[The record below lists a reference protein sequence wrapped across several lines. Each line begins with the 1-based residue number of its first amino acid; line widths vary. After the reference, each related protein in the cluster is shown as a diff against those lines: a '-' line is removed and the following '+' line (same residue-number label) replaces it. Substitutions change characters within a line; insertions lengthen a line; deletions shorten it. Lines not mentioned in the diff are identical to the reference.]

1 MRLEGAPARLPQ
13 IPPPAS
19 VAQIFF
25 DDFAAN
31 FKRMS
36 SWSSRCRKDL
46 LQAKVAKCGKALF
59 AMLAPEPKPPLDC
72 FVKEHKTRV
81 EVVQGTTAT
90 LDSALPSWH
99 PTSILLDGHFV
110 TMKRL
115 APSTVQFSGNISPEL
130 GQSVIL
136 RKLLTS
142 FDEIQQEL
150 LNLWTSKWHKH
161 VGTPLGY
168 WDRVVQFG
176 LAYLPKLQI
185 HYQHIDL
192 STWKAALRRHKS
204 RSATGPDGWSINDLR
219 HLPDTVHHDILALFA
234 KVEQDGLWPVQL
246 TTGFVCAIAK
256 VVGASTASQFRP
268 IVVVSVIYRVWAS
281 IRGRQLL
288 GWLADHAPEGLHG
301 YMQGKQCSDIWYA
314 LQGDIEATVALAST
328 MSGYVADI
336 VKCFNCLGH
345 EPIFRLATHL
355 GIPSPILTAWRSS
368 VTNLQRRFR
377 IRSDVGDAVSGA
389 TGFAEGDPLSCV
401 AIAVFDFCWHAYM
414 TQYAPSCRSVSYVD
428 NLELLARTGSQV
440 HHGCLV
446 MATFLE
452 AWDLE
457 LDQGKSFAWALDS
470 RTRSELRAF
479 GYSVSISSRD
489 LGGQMNYGA
498 ISRVG
503 VMLDRFESLDCLW
516 NRLRTLPAGIPQ
528 KLHVLRAVAWPKAL
542 HGCESV
548 SFAESHVDR
557 LRSRAME
564 ALKWKRPGASP
575 LVRFSLL
582 SPMMFDPGFYQVWAV
597 LKLFHQHACPTG
609 HAQLWWLTFVRH
621 WNGVSG
627 QGPMRKLRQVL
638 DALQW
643 DLDSTG
649 CLVFGC
655 FRSALIAL
663 PLAALRRLAEY
674 AWNLYVCRRLQH
686 RLDYKGLVAVDLS
699 CDAGRNVAPSE
710 RHLLATIQ
718 DGTSFSNSFKSKF
731 DDRVETNCRLCDQP
745 DSLEHRCLAC
755 PRYEAAR
762 SKHHVCIRD
771 WSSQD
776 VAFNLHALPNA
787 FPQLLEY
794 WKRLTTVRDSS
805 EDFQFLPE
813 SHAVYHLFTDGSCAR
828 PADPQRSLASWA
840 CMHPDSNR
848 VLSAGPLPGILQ
860 SINRTELTAILSA
873 LHWQQRGPCE
883 VHVWSDSAYAVEGI
897 AFLKTG
903 QNVPS
908 GWDNED
914 LWKLVQRELRQAS
927 ANFWVHHIPSH
938 CSPDAATTPFQDWL
952 IAGNEKAD
960 AAAAAAATHW
970 PESVQVLNRRFCR
983 HHQRNLDRQVRQA
996 AFLVDVAKI
1005 SQEPH
1010 EDGAAQDDEDVRLN
1024 QLAMGVEAN
1033 ELHIAGSFSQDA
1045 DVLNTL
1051 TQFPAATVQKLAPWV
1066 CGVDLA
1072 ASSQRVV
1079 AILELMVA
1087 FVLDTGAQIPIGNSN
1102 HGESSFALSSEVVAA
1117 EAECVTVAGALRV
1130 FERLLFGVL
1139 RCGGVVFQREAVSL
1153 AKHGIFKTMVGIK
1166 MGWPACLS
1174 LRVSTVLDSPAPSTA
1189 SSARPGPTDGFRN
1202 FRRKSIP
1209 DAWAGP
1215 SCEPPKPTADAHETI
1230 EGKSQRAREFL
1241 RYGKQSRWERTK
1253 EVSNM
1258 SKFAKGYKMLW
1269 GVNFFAKRG
1278 SKRSMEVVA

>member
-1 MRLEGAPARLPQ
+1 
-13 IPPPAS
+13 
-19 VAQIFF
+19 
-25 DDFAAN
+25 
-31 FKRMS
+31 
-36 SWSSRCRKDL
+36 
-46 LQAKVAKCGKALF
+46 
-59 AMLAPEPKPPLDC
+59 MLAPEPKPPLDC

-649 CLVFGC
+649 CLVFGWLSLC
-655 FRSALIAL
+655 
-663 PLAALRRLAEY
+663 
-674 AWNLYVCRRLQH
+674 
-686 RLDYKGLVAVDLS
+686 VD
-699 CDAGRNVAPSE
+699 CTPS
-710 RHLLATIQ
+710 R
-718 DGTSFSNSFKSKF
+718 
-731 DDRVETNCRLCDQP
+731 
-745 DSLEHRCLAC
+745 
-755 PRYEAAR
+755 
-762 SKHHVCIRD
+762 
-771 WSSQD
+771 
-776 VAFNLHALPNA
+776 
-787 FPQLLEY
+787 
-794 WKRLTTVRDSS
+794 
-805 EDFQFLPE
+805 
-813 SHAVYHLFTDGSCAR
+813 R
-828 PADPQRSLASWA
+828 PAKA
-840 CMHPDSNR
+840 CR
-848 VLSAGPLPGILQ
+848 VRMELICVQETSAQ
-860 SINRTELTAILSA
+860 T
-873 LHWQQRGPCE
+873 
-883 VHVWSDSAYAVEGI
+883 
-897 AFLKTG
+897 
-903 QNVPS
+903 
-908 GWDNED
+908 
-914 LWKLVQRELRQAS
+914 
-927 ANFWVHHIPSH
+927 
-938 CSPDAATTPFQDWL
+938 
-952 IAGNEKAD
+952 
-960 AAAAAAATHW
+960 
-970 PESVQVLNRRFCR
+970 
-983 HHQRNLDRQVRQA
+983 
-996 AFLVDVAKI
+996 
-1005 SQEPH
+1005 
-1010 EDGAAQDDEDVRLN
+1010 
-1024 QLAMGVEAN
+1024 
-1033 ELHIAGSFSQDA
+1033 
-1045 DVLNTL
+1045 
-1051 TQFPAATVQKLAPWV
+1051 
-1066 CGVDLA
+1066 
-1072 ASSQRVV
+1072 
-1079 AILELMVA
+1079 
-1087 FVLDTGAQIPIGNSN
+1087 
-1102 HGESSFALSSEVVAA
+1102 
-1117 EAECVTVAGALRV
+1117 
-1130 FERLLFGVL
+1130 
-1139 RCGGVVFQREAVSL
+1139 
-1153 AKHGIFKTMVGIK
+1153 
-1166 MGWPACLS
+1166 
-1174 LRVSTVLDSPAPSTA
+1174 
-1189 SSARPGPTDGFRN
+1189 
-1202 FRRKSIP
+1202 
-1209 DAWAGP
+1209 
-1215 SCEPPKPTADAHETI
+1215 
-1230 EGKSQRAREFL
+1230 
-1241 RYGKQSRWERTK
+1241 
-1253 EVSNM
+1253 
-1258 SKFAKGYKMLW
+1258 
-1269 GVNFFAKRG
+1269 
-1278 SKRSMEVVA
+1278 